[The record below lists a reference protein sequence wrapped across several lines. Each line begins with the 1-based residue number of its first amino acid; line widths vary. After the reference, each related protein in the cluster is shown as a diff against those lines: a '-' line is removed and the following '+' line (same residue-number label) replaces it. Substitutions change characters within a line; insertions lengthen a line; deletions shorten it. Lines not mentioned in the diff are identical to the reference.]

1 MGSQRVNALRVLP
14 RDLFLAVSKAL
25 GGESVDLYIPS
36 VRSLR
41 RLKRDQAIVEMRA
54 KGHTADDIA
63 NELFIHPTTVWRVLA
78 RERAASAPSD
88 QGAAPGRQ

>member
-41 RLKRDQAIVEMRA
+41 RLKRDQVIVEMHA
-54 KGHTADDIA
+54 SGHTADDIA
-63 NELFIHPTTVWRVLA
+63 NELFVHPATVWRVLA
-78 RERAASAPSD
+78 KERAASASSD
-88 QGAAPGRQ
+88 RSSGRH